1 MCLLILQKGL
11 WAQLWLINFQN
22 ATFEKNYHN
31 SDRSFSFKCSFLPL
45 VPNKNNNEKH
55 AEYHVTF
62 TPFQGRIYSKQGS
75 HVSALFGTSN
85 LVLFSHV

>member
-1 MCLLILQKGL
+1 MCLVILQKEL

-22 ATFEKNYHN
+22 ATFEKIYHN

-45 VPNKNNNEKH
+45 VLNKNNNEKH